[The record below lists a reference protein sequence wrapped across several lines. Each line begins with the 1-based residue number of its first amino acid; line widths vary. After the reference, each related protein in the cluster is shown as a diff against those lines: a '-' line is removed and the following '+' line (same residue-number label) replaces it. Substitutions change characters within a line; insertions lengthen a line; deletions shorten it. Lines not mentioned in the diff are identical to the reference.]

1 MALFGLIGSRV
12 TVKWHWICIGL
23 VELSFIGS
31 KVICVVIHWYK
42 SNMSGIMWFDLH
54 HSDFLLAGI
63 SVVNK
68 YSEWGSVVQ
77 LEAQRQSSGTGIV
90 LDWLSDHSLAVQ

>member
-1 MALFGLIGSRV
+1 
-12 TVKWHWICIGL
+12 
-23 VELSFIGS
+23 
-31 KVICVVIHWYK
+31 
-42 SNMSGIMWFDLH
+42 MWFDLH
-54 HSDFLLAGI
+54 HSDFVWAGI
-63 SVVNK
+63 SVVIK